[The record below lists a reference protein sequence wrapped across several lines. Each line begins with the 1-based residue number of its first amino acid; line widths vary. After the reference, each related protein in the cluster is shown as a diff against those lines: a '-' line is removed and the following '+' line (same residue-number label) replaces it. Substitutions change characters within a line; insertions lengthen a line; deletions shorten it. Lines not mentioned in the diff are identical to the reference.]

1 MSNIPEIKTPIDED
15 KDSLFD
21 DSIFGK
27 PELHHILSD
36 RSISPCHT
44 EIDQLH
50 HEQEPSLEQSLEE
63 RLKQRPGPMVIQ
75 HMPISSYIR
84 NSTTSTV
91 SSKDVST
98 LQDSTSIKLAS
109 SNNPTIVME
118 LDLDGN
124 VRYLSKIGNILLELE
139 LKRY

>member
-1 MSNIPEIKTPIDED
+1 
-15 KDSLFD
+15 
-21 DSIFGK
+21 
-27 PELHHILSD
+27 
-36 RSISPCHT
+36 
-44 EIDQLH
+44 
-50 HEQEPSLEQSLEE
+50 
-63 RLKQRPGPMVIQ
+63 
-75 HMPISSYIR
+75 MPISSYIR